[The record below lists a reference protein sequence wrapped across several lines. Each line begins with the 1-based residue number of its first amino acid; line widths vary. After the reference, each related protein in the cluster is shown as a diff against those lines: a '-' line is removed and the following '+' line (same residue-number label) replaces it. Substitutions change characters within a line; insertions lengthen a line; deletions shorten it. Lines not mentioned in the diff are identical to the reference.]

1 MFAKSLTSID
11 MVAAMGSLLLF
22 SGMPW
27 LVLILAAILSFFI
40 FLKGDVFTVVACV
53 VLAWVSLSNPLF
65 LVSLLLVK
73 CLMFFS
79 MNYFTFLDLLAGVTG
94 ALAITFGILTAVATV
109 MMLYLYFK
117 SFSMY
122 TSL

>member
-1 MFAKSLTSID
+1 MLAKSLTSID
-11 MVAAMGSLLLF
+11 MVAAMGSLLLI
-22 SGMPW
+22 SGMPL
-27 LVLILAAILSFFI
+27 LVLVLAAILSFFV
-40 FLKGDVFTVVACV
+40 FLKGDIFTVIICVA
-53 VLAWVSLSNPLF
+53 LAWVSLFNPLF
-65 LVSLLLVK
+65 LVSVLLVK
-73 CLMFFS
+73 CLIFFS
-79 MNYFTFLDLLAGVTG
+79 MNYFTFLDIAAGVTG